1 MASIKSS
8 SKIDVNDHD
17 DINQKEYLASSP
29 AVMYANSEPIKQ
41 AAMLRAFSG
50 IDVNPETE
58 ENYMMVR
65 SITMDEDGNLQ
76 TDVFLKEIFEGL
88 ITFSSGF
95 VAEIFGHPST
105 IVLEENASITI
116 ASQIYERD
124 YSNDKTSYEGVSTIE
139 EYFKRRK
146 ELLESENKKAKITW
160 LGAPSV
166 VFSYKN
172 RNELKQY
179 LNNNPVINLFFWIT
193 SFNSSKCIVNYS
205 ANAKKN
211 KIQYCDKYESVK
223 RYCKDRNEYQIHKTY
238 NDIMNPDE
246 DKKEKYITSFEEVI
260 EVILNEERAVKQ
272 YNREFG
278 KEDFQR
284 YNELFTY
291 FFPWD
296 IDGIERGSISYEK
309 FEDLVNKVSI
319 CREKTKEDLIQIKE
333 DTNLIHNMNILI
345 KALKQQHS
353 KRTKILLNNN
363 YNYTYFLL
371 AKYITLGECDVIKN
385 VSKKGGSKK
394 AHSKKGGRSKK
405 GGSKTARS
413 KTASSKTARSKTSNT
428 LDPSDKDRIIN
439 LINAIISIMN
449 NELNIYEY
457 QLEDTNNF
465 TMKSITKN
473 KNDEDT
479 YNRTTPFV
487 LFEQEQDKNNHTRV
501 FKSELQLSHD
511 KKGGKKQ
518 IQ

>member
-8 SKIDVNDHD
+8 SKIDVHD
-17 DINQKEYLASSP
+17 DDEINEKENLANSP
-29 AVMYANSEPIKQ
+29 AVIHANSEPIKH
-41 AAMLRAFSG
+41 AALLRAFSG
-50 IDVNPETE
+50 IDVNPETK

-76 TDVFLKEIFEGL
+76 TDAFLKEIFEGF
-88 ITFSSGF
+88 ITFSTGF

-205 ANAKKN
+205 VNAKKN
-211 KIQYCDKYESVK
+211 KIQYCDKYEK
-223 RYCKDRNEYQIHKTY
+223 IKQFCKNRNEYQIHKTY
-238 NDIMNPDE
+238 YDIMNPNE
-246 DKKEKYITSFEEVI
+246 DTVEKYITSFEKII
-260 EVILNEERAVKQ
+260 EILLKEEKAVKE
-272 YNREFG
+272 YNEVYD
-278 KEDFQR
+278 KTDFQR

-296 IDGIERGSISYEK
+296 IDGIERGGISNEK
-309 FEDLVNKVSI
+309 FEDLLKKINDY
-319 CREKTKEDLIQIKE
+319 REKTKEDLIQIKE

-345 KALKQQHS
+345 KTLKQQHS
-353 KRTKILLNNN
+353 KRTKNLSNNN

-371 AKYITLGECDVIKN
+371 AKYITLGECDVVKDDN
-385 VSKKGGSKK
+385 KKSDIL
-394 AHSKKGGRSKK
+394 
-405 GGSKTARS
+405 
-413 KTASSKTARSKTSNT
+413 NT
-428 LDPSDKDRIIN
+428 SDKDRILL
-439 LINAIISIMN
+439 LIDAIIEIMN
-449 NELNIYEY
+449 NKLNIYEY
-457 QLEDTNNF
+457 QLENTNNF
-465 TMKSITKN
+465 TMKSTTN
-473 KNDEDT
+473 EDT
-479 YNRTTPFV
+479 YDRSTPFV
-487 LFEQEQDKNNHTRV
+487 LFEQEQDSNNHTNV
-501 FKSELQLSHD
+501 FISDLQLSRD
-511 KKGGKKQ
+511 KKGGKKKQ
-518 IQ
+518 KKQRCKMSRKKTGNKYRSKKKTRKTNKNK